1 MTLQVNRL
9 MEKAESRLLVNL
21 QSVSVHLV
29 LFDVLLENTQTNQTQ
44 DKQNKA
50 TVTVLTAKNLMRN
63 GTKKSG
69 YY

>member
-1 MTLQVNRL
+1 MCDSTGQQIDGEGRKQIACECAKCFSAL
-9 MEKAESRLLVNL
+9 
-21 QSVSVHLV
+21 SVVWRAV
-29 LFDVLLENTQTNQTQ
+29 GKYTNQTQ

-50 TVTVLTAKNLMRN
+50 VTVLTAKNLMRN

>member
-1 MTLQVNRL
+1 
-9 MEKAESRLLVNL
+9 MEKAESRLLVNV

-29 LFDVLLENTQTNQTQ
+29 ILHAVGKYTNQTQ

-50 TVTVLTAKNLMRN
+50 VTVLTAKNLMRN

>member
-9 MEKAESRLLVNL
+9 MEKAESRLLVNV

-29 LFDVLLENTQTNQTQ
+29 ILYAVGKYTNQTQ

-50 TVTVLTAKNLMRN
+50 VTVLTAKNLMRN